1 MSRSYRNRKNNGIAI
16 VRDGMK
22 SSSSAK
28 FWKKLSNKKMRKTI
42 DLINGNM
49 YKKNGYTWYI
59 HDYRF
64 IQRISKDWHKYLGDK
79 NYHGLKY
86 FMCK

>member
-1 MSRSYRNRKNNGIAI
+1 MSRSYRNRKNNGIAF
-16 VRDGMK
+16 VKDYMK
-22 SSSSAK
+22 SSGHGK
-28 FWKKLSNKKMRKTI
+28 TWKRFSNKRMRKMEI
-42 DLINGNM
+42 ANGNM

-64 IQRISKDWHKYLGDK
+64 IQRISKDWHKHLGDK
-79 NYHGLKY
+79 NYPGLKY